1 MVPRIVLAGAGVG
14 IIALGIVFVTF
25 LLPLPLAVKVLL
37 YVVFGGVFLASAAIY
52 GRLLVIED

>member
-14 IIALGIVFVTF
+14 VIALGIVFGTF
-25 LLPLPLAVKVLL
+25 LVPLPLAVKVLL
-37 YVVFGGVFLASAAIY
+37 YVVFGGVFLASAAIF

>member
-14 IIALGIVFVTF
+14 VIALGIVFGTF
-25 LLPLPLAVKVLL
+25 LVSLPLAVKVLL
-37 YVVFGGVFLASAAIY
+37 YVVFGGVFLASAAIF